1 MEKIKIRNNTTK
13 FEEQTMSF
21 IKLDN
26 IIKRYGEG
34 DSSVL
39 ALNDISCSIDKGD
52 SVSIMGTSGS
62 GKSTLL
68 NIIGTI
74 DDATEGKYYINDKN
88 IIDYSLKEKA
98 KLRNDFFGFVVQDF
112 ALIPHYTVEKN
123 VILPLEY
130 TNISKKQK
138 KNKAFEILNK
148 MHMYEKRNAY
158 PSQLSG
164 GQKQRVAIARAMIN
178 DASVL
183 LCDEPTGSLDS
194 KTSSEIME
202 IFMKLNEEGRTLI
215 IVTHDKDIACYCKK
229 LIQIEDGKIL

>member
-1 MEKIKIRNNTTK
+1 
-13 FEEQTMSF
+13 MSY

-202 IFMKLNEEGRTLI
+202 IFMRLNEEGRTLI
-215 IVTHDKDIACYCKK
+215 IVTHDKDIACYCKR

>member
-1 MEKIKIRNNTTK
+1 
-13 FEEQTMSF
+13 MSF
-21 IKLDN
+21 ITLDN

-39 ALNDISCSIDKGD
+39 ALNGISCFIDEGD

-88 IIDYSLKEKA
+88 IMDYSLKEKA
-98 KLRNDFFGFVVQDF
+98 KLRNEFFGFVVQDF

-130 TNISKKQK
+130 TNMSKKEK
-138 KNKAFEILNK
+138 KNKASEILNK

-194 KTSSEIME
+194 KTSSEIMD
-202 IFMKLNEEGRTLI
+202 IFMRLNEEGRTLI